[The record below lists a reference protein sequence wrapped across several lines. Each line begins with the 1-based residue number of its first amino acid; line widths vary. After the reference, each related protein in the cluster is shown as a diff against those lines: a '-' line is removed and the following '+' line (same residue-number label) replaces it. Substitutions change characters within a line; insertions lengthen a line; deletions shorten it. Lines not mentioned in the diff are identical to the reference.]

1 MLRFDC
7 TFHSPAWSAK
17 RNKTMIDF
25 PFPMAASLEGGEQS
39 PADPE
44 GIEVIYFVGDCPVQ
58 IRGRDIGSQQS
69 DVRTVLVV
77 LAFDEAYWA
86 NRISDVIDA
95 WETARQ
101 SDDPFWVAA
110 VFKQIERLAR
120 TSNGLMMFTP
130 TMAGGASPAELA

>member
-1 MLRFDC
+1 
-7 TFHSPAWSAK
+7 
-17 RNKTMIDF
+17 MIDF
-25 PFPMAASLEGGEQS
+25 PFPMAASLEGDEQS
-39 PADPE
+39 PADPA

-58 IRGRDIGSQQS
+58 LRCRDIGPQQS

-77 LAFDEAYWA
+77 LALDEAYWA

-110 VFKQIERLAR
+110 VFKQIERLAG

-130 TMAGGASPAELA
+130 AMAGGESLAELA